1 MLKEKAAVGTQAKN
15 AVWISRVEAREA
27 MRKLAER
34 ARWFNQSLRRGN
46 LEIKRKA
53 ALLRRKYKKVG
64 VIVKPAAAHKIVR
77 VNARSH

>member
-1 MLKEKAAVGTQAKN
+1 
-15 AVWISRVEAREA
+15 

-53 ALLRRKYKKVG
+53 ARLRRKYKKVG
-64 VIVKPAAAHKIVR
+64 VIVNFAAAHKIVR
-77 VNARSH
+77 VNARNH